1 MLDFITQRLV
11 DTNEIDYDYF
21 GNEAYSSGRGKGSV
35 LVAPSKKIYNN
46 LLANVLAEEQALLF
60 FSSSRRVMVKL
71 MRDWGNHMQGK
82 WGVKNYIATKAQL
95 GIICGEYGSSV
106 PVMPAALRYL
116 ISQPLVMK
124 HNATVEFTKLKAKAY
139 GVSKNRFTNVTL
151 VKTEY
156 TWKEAQTDTFLSGL
170 DKGGYFCYVG
180 RPNPKME
187 IVLQHSSKK
196 AFTLLDIASFI
207 NNQG

>member
-1 MLDFITQRLV
+1 
-11 DTNEIDYDYF
+11 
-21 GNEAYSSGRGKGSV
+21 
-35 LVAPSKKIYNN
+35 
-46 LLANVLAEEQALLF
+46 
-60 FSSSRRVMVKL
+60 
-71 MRDWGNHMQGK
+71 
-82 WGVKNYIATKAQL
+82 
-95 GIICGEYGSSV
+95 
-106 PVMPAALRYL
+106 
-116 ISQPLVMK
+116 MK

-139 GVSKNRFTNVTL
+139 GVSKDRFTNVTL